1 MHLGKI
7 QPISTF
13 DFSILYTTILHK
25 LLIKVLLEV
34 VNFAFQS
41 KCRMPFLKQLSIGF
55 LRELEE
61 DTLLKKLL
69 SMLYLF
75 S

>member
-1 MHLGKI
+1 MHLGKTRS
-7 QPISTF
+7 ISTF
-13 DFSILYTTILHK
+13 DFSILYATIPHK

-34 VNFAFQS
+34 VNFVFQS
-41 KCRMPFLKQLSIGF
+41 KSRMAFLKQLSIGL

>member
-1 MHLGKI
+1 MHLGKTKS
-7 QPISTF
+7 ISTF
-13 DFSILYTTILHK
+13 DFSILYATIPHK

-34 VNFAFQS
+34 VNFVFQS
-41 KCRMPFLKQLSIGF
+41 KSRMAFLKQLSIGL

-61 DTLLKKLL
+61 DTLLKTLL